1 MNKKIYWSLLVPVA
15 ISPIVIVAS
24 CSSNDASQ
32 KSDIEL
38 ATQRITESLKN
49 YHLNMKEFKK
59 PSQIKADEIKTEMM
73 QPSLNFG
80 FETKLEKIGNGDDKT
95 GELTLKVKMTR
106 AADENKEF
114 EIKLNGFLTE
124 AQEAANQEIKP
135 EEYFNEVGPMRT
147 NITLVTNQGNT
158 ELIPKEITKEL
169 LLNKYIDVKTIA
181 SSSSQQNVL
190 FKKQLPNN
198 IKLEVSNIKQAFL
211 YGIEQPIVQAQVK
224 LVKDGNLESAPY
236 LLSVAGFN
244 AHALHLNKTVDYAIQ
259 MFDSLGKW
267 MIDPDKPNQNDSY
280 YINKKPSEI
289 KNVEEIKK
297 YLKNYS
303 NSPGQPKIFEIN
315 KIVENS
321 SNDKEGS
328 IIVEFKFI
336 NIINPNI
343 TENKE
348 IKLYGFKPVNN

>member
-1 MNKKIYWSLLVPVA
+1 MNKKIYWSLLVPIA
-15 ISPIVIVAS
+15 ISPIAIVAS

-38 ATQRITESLKN
+38 ATNRITESLKN
-49 YHLNMKEFKK
+49 YPFTMREFQK
-59 PSQIKADEIKTEMM
+59 PSQIKADEIETEMM

-158 ELIPKEITKEL
+158 ELIPNEITKEL
-169 LLNKYIDVKTIA
+169 LLNKYIDSKNTGT
-181 SSSSQQNVL
+181 SQNML
-190 FKKQLPNN
+190 FKQKLPDD
-198 IKLEVSNIKQAFL
+198 IKLEVLNIKQAFF
-211 YGIEQPIVQAQVK
+211 YGIEEPIIQAQVQ
-224 LVKDGNLESAPY
+224 LVKNGKTTSPY
-236 LLSVAGFN
+236 LLSVAGFT
-244 AHALHLNKTVDYAIQ
+244 AHALYLNKNVDYAIQ
-259 MFDSLGKW
+259 MFDTLGKL

-297 YLKNYS
+297 YLRNYS
-303 NSPGQPKIFEIN
+303 NSSGQPKIFEIN

-321 SNDKEGS
+321 FNDKEGS
-328 IIVEFKFI
+328 IVVEFKFI

-348 IKLYGFKPVNN
+348 IKLYGFKPVND